1 MTENVENLILE
12 HLRAIRAAV
21 DALKEDNTF
30 IKARLASIEQQVA
43 GLHTDVAN
51 MNARLDSLERRID
64 RIERRLEITT
74 AH

>member
-1 MTENVENLILE
+1 VTENVENLILE

-30 IKARLASIEQQVA
+30 IKARLTSIEQQVA

-51 MNARLDSLERRID
+51 MNA
-64 RIERRLEITT
+64 
-74 AH
+74 

>member
-12 HLRAIRAAV
+12 HLRAICATV

-30 IKARLASIEQQVA
+30 IKARLTSIEQQVA

-51 MNARLDSLERRID
+51 MNA
-64 RIERRLEITT
+64 
-74 AH
+74 